1 MILAARHTPVFGRV
15 GVNRNMSEG
24 RKMNKIMEVANVTS
38 FFDLHPAPAHGYP
51 LDYLVGN
58 NAV

>member
-1 MILAARHTPVFGRV
+1 
-15 GVNRNMSEG
+15 MSEG